1 MVVMAPPIYLVEDDP
16 EICRLLRH
24 HLTLAG
30 YEVECFES
38 VAGAWSRAEELS
50 PQLFLL
56 DVMLPGENGFEFCRQ
71 LRRDPRFNIIPV
83 IFVTARSSEA
93 DRIQGFDSGADDY
106 IIKPFSPR
114 EVVARVAAVL
124 RRASETPNRKL
135 QFDVVEIDFDA
146 MILRVGGEE
155 QKTTAMEFRIL
166 QTLAGSPGRVFSRER
181 LLSLCGGGETEANP
195 RAIDVY
201 IMRLRDKMD
210 KDREG
215 PAYLRTVR
223 GVGYM
228 FCLPDSGDE
237 RKTG

>member
-1 MVVMAPPIYLVEDDP
+1 MVPPIYLVEDDP

-24 HLTLAG
+24 HLMLAG
-30 YEVECFES
+30 YEVECFET
-38 VAGAWSRAEELS
+38 VTGAWRRAEVSS

-71 LRRDPRFNIIPV
+71 LRSDLRFSNVPV
-83 IFVTARSSEA
+83 IFITARSSEV
-93 DRIQGFDSGADDY
+93 DRIQGFDAGADDY
-106 IIKPFSPR
+106 IGKPFSPR

-124 RRASETPNRKL
+124 RRAAETPTRKL
-135 QFDVVEIDFDA
+135 QFDAVEIDFDA

-166 QTLAGSPGRVFSRER
+166 QTLAGAPGRVFSRER
-181 LLSLCGGGETEANP
+181 LLSLCSGGETEANP

-201 IMRLRDKMD
+201 IMRLREKMG

-223 GVGYM
+223 GIGYM
-228 FCLPDSGDE
+228 FCLPESGDE